1 MLPKWGRRLAGPS
14 LHAGLPPLQPCGRT
28 RPFPPAHPQFL
39 PSLTQDSAPWCLG
52 PAVGEQA
59 AGQVC
64 SLRLPSAPHITPPT
78 PPLGGQVSQADTRN
92 SGYQES
98 LFMLLSQACR
108 EPHCPSPLTS
118 LCCRDDLAAWMKSG
132 RSGVHLQWALLASY
146 CFL

>member
-1 MLPKWGRRLAGPS
+1 MLAPHCMLGSLLSSPAAGPGPS
-14 LHAGLPPLQPCGRT
+14 RLLIPSSS
-28 RPFPPAHPQFL
+28 PASPK
-39 PSLTQDSAPWCLG
+39 TAPWCLG